1 MKKVM
6 LLGGSRYL
14 RPVIKACHELGYKA
28 ITVDYLPDNYAHSI
42 SDEYHNVSI
51 LDKDAVLELARELK
65 VDGIL
70 SFACDPGVVTAAYV
84 AEELGLPTSPYKSV
98 ALLQNKA
105 AFREFLTDNGF
116 NVPVARGY
124 HNAEEAMKDVNIYQ
138 WPIIVKPTDSAGSKG
153 VTRVDDPA
161 NLKESIEY
169 ALSFSHSDEFI
180 IEEFIEKKGDSS
192 DTDSFSINGELV
204 FTSFDNQKFDINA
217 DNPYAPAAYTWPCE
231 MKQETQDELKS
242 EIQRLLKLLNMG
254 TTIYNIET
262 REGING
268 KSYIMEVSPRGGGN
282 RLAEILEFATGADL
296 IKNTVRAAVGDEI
309 VPISQPVYDGYWTE
323 IILHSEEDGIYK
335 ELEIKDELKPYVFQ
349 EDPWVEAGDEVH
361 SFTAANFAIGTLVLK
376 FDTVEKLHHYVD
388 NIYDYIK
395 VVVE

>member
-1 MKKVM
+1 
-6 LLGGSRYL
+6 
-14 RPVIKACHELGYKA
+14 
-28 ITVDYLPDNYAHSI
+28 
-42 SDEYHNVSI
+42 
-51 LDKDAVLELARELK
+51 
-65 VDGIL
+65 
-70 SFACDPGVVTAAYV
+70 
-84 AEELGLPTSPYKSV
+84 
-98 ALLQNKA
+98 
-105 AFREFLTDNGF
+105 
-116 NVPVARGY
+116 
-124 HNAEEAMKDVNIYQ
+124 
-138 WPIIVKPTDSAGSKG
+138 
-153 VTRVDDPA
+153 
-161 NLKESIEY
+161 
-169 ALSFSHSDEFI
+169 
-180 IEEFIEKKGDSS
+180 
-192 DTDSFSINGELV
+192 
-204 FTSFDNQKFDINA
+204 
-217 DNPYAPAAYTWPCE
+217 
-231 MKQETQDELKS
+231 
-242 EIQRLLKLLNMG
+242 MG